1 MTTVLLE
8 SYLGTP
14 LFEDFMEKFFEAIT
28 SNDMVKHFFLVA
40 KKPAVDSDLRCYWPY
55 LLPKTN
61 MEYRKPPIGT
71 STLDIQLPERQ
82 FAEIVIIMTKLMR
95 EMKFNNEHAPQL
107 MHEILELI
115 EETRSKTADTAQ
127 STLEG
132 NDIEPDII
140 QLVLKRNKVITEVMP
155 SKAIKTIKGLESE
168 VWIRLN
174 RENKELRLS
183 GKLLLNTEGFF
194 EDQLTEL
201 LEKQAEKVSTVS
213 LKLVRDLGPPHFAAD
228 HILPYDNGIP
238 IRLFMRCLQRFSY
251 DLSTVYGLDKDKILK
266 KKVS

>member
-1 MTTVLLE
+1 MATILLE

-14 LFEDFMEKFFEAIT
+14 LFEDFMEKFFETIST
-28 SNDMVKHFFLVA
+28 NDMVKHFFLVA
-40 KKPAVDSDLRCYWPY
+40 KKPAVDNDLKCYWPY

-61 MEYRKPPIGT
+61 MEYRKPPVGT
-71 STLDIQLPERQ
+71 STFDIQLPERQ
-82 FAEIVIIMTKLMR
+82 FAEIVILMTKLMR
-95 EMKFNNEHAPQL
+95 EMKFNSEHAPQL

-132 NDIEPDII
+132 KDIDPDII
-140 QLVLKRNKVITEVMP
+140 QLVLKRNKIITEVMP
-155 SKAIKTIKGLESE
+155 SKAIKTLKGLETE

-174 RENKELRLS
+174 REDKQLRLS
-183 GKLLLNTEGFF
+183 GKLLINQEGYF

-201 LEKQAEKVSTVS
+201 VSKQAEKLSTVS
-213 LKLVRDLGPPHFAAD
+213 LRLVRDSGPPHFAAD
-228 HILPYDNGIP
+228 HILPFDNGIP

-251 DLSTVYGLDKDKILK
+251 DLSTVYALDKDKILK
-266 KKVS
+266 KKES